1 MAESQELHSPGEPS
15 LHQGEGIPFPFAA
28 LLRLNVQAWKWAAA
42 PTALHVQWRCP
53 RTRAHATSV
62 PPYLCISPFHLVQE
76 LHLHGRAH
84 CRDPGQPPPVLVHPN
99 LHHAPQSALRIPT
112 CPEHPNLP
120 LPLAQP
126 PIPSPPPPWQSSALL
141 SSLRAEHLIDR
152 IIPYLLIS
160 SLVLSGQEWGRL
172 CFPFIPK
179 LSVFAGC
186 RGSVSNLL

>member
-1 MAESQELHSPGEPS
+1 MGSSSYSSPCAMEMPQNQSPCYLCPS
-15 LHQGEGIPFPFAA
+15 LPLHFSFPPRARAA
-28 LLRLNVQAWKWAAA
+28 PPWKSPLQRPRAA
-42 PTALHVQWRCP
+42 PTCP
-53 RTRAHATSV
+53 
-62 PPYLCISPFHLVQE
+62 C
-76 LHLHGRAH
+76 
-84 CRDPGQPPPVLVHPN
+84 
-99 LHHAPQSALRIPT
+99 APQPAPCTSICSA
-112 CPEHPNLP
+112 HPNLP

-141 SSLRAEHLIDR
+141 SSLQAEHLIDR

-186 RGSVSNLL
+186 GGSVSNLL

>member
-1 MAESQELHSPGEPS
+1 MCKPGNGQQLLQLSMCNGDAPEPETMLPLSLLTSAFLLSTSCKSCTSIAET
-15 LHQGEGIPFPFAA
+15 QG
-28 LLRLNVQAWKWAAA
+28 
-42 PTALHVQWRCP
+42 
-53 RTRAHATSV
+53 S
-62 PPYLCISPFHLVQE
+62 
-76 LHLHGRAH
+76 
-84 CRDPGQPPPVLVHPN
+84 PPPVLVHPN
-99 LHHAPQSALRIPT
+99 LDHAPQSALRIPT

-126 PIPSPPPPWQSSALL
+126 LLPSPPPPWQSSALL
-141 SSLRAEHLIDR
+141 SSLQAEHLIDR

>member
-1 MAESQELHSPGEPS
+1 MGSSSYSSPCAMEMPQNQRPCYLCPS
-15 LHQGEGIPFPFAA
+15 LPLHFSFPPRA
-28 LLRLNVQAWKWAAA
+28 RAA
-42 PTALHVQWRCP
+42 PPLQRP
-53 RTRAHATSV
+53 RAAPHLS
-62 PPYLCISPFHLVQE
+62 LCT
-76 LHLHGRAH
+76 
-84 CRDPGQPPPVLVHPN
+84 PN

-141 SSLRAEHLIDR
+141 SSLQAEHLIDR